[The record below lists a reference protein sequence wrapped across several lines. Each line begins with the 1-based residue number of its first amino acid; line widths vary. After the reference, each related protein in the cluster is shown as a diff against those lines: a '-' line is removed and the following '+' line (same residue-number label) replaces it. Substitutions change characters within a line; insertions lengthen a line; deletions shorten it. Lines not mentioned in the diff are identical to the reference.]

1 MRCCHKKTEDKRGV
15 DEAGRSEHPSAP
27 WAASLNARSM
37 DLSELTP
44 VLFATSSGISCQC
57 LKLAWWGYL
66 HHRNGQTLQ
75 VSAVLFLSFRRWLL
89 DTHSQTMA
97 LYVSLWYKRPEP
109 STATAVTPERGWVSW
124 VRVNSRT
131 TKNKLKSSVPG
142 LLKPEVD
149 QGHRAVKLVEDQ
161 ALTPGEEK
169 GYEKSG
175 GWRGFD

>member
-1 MRCCHKKTEDKRGV
+1 MPGQWTCQSWPLC
-15 DEAGRSEHPSAP
+15 SSQPC
-27 WAASLNARSM
+27 
-37 DLSELTP
+37 
-44 VLFATSSGISCQC
+44 SGISCQC

-75 VSAVLFLSFRRWLL
+75 VSADLFLSFRRWLL

-109 STATAVTPERGWVSW
+109 STATAVTPERGWGSR

-161 ALTPGEEK
+161 APMPGEEK